1 MVFMSVKET
10 IAANMKA
17 KKQKPIDSKKFRT
30 NFYSQLT
37 STVKNDQTDECHSI
51 KNSRPA
57 KSLADV
63 RRAMG
68 EGEDFH

>member
-1 MVFMSVKET
+1 
-10 IAANMKA
+10 MKA
-17 KKQKPIDSKKFRT
+17 KKQKPIDNKKFRT
-30 NFYSQLT
+30 NRSTPLT

-51 KNSRPA
+51 KNSRLA

-68 EGEDFH
+68 EGKDFHQ

>member
-1 MVFMSVKET
+1 MR
-10 IAANMKA
+10 A
-17 KKQKPIDSKKFRT
+17 KKHCLSTVR
-30 NFYSQLT
+30 NFGPTSTPLT

-51 KNSRPA
+51 KNRRPA

>member
-1 MVFMSVKET
+1 MVFMSVKEI

-17 KKQKPIDSKKFRT
+17 KKQKPIDIT
-30 NFYSQLT
+30 NFGPTSTPLT

-63 RRAMG
+63 RRATG